1 MSDGD
6 WKLVESTIERRRG
19 RGYTPLEC
27 ACVEAVCS
35 EDDLDN
41 PEIEHNKQFVSTKIG
56 KDRRF
61 STASGKTKRK
71 KAGLKRAKR
80 FRRRATR
87 TRRRASRL
95 AAGGTFPV
103 CYAASPHDDICVPVK
118 FSKVLGI
125 DLSSNYCFKCSLS
138 SLSYK
143 YGGGGCLINRTN
155 LPEHLALLGRYP
167 TRFAAGFR
175 LKRGKIVG
183 CQKSRSRSYPKKDIV
198 VESSHSVAAGE
209 TEELQFQP
217 VMDNRKIA
225 NNISSPGLFVFG
237 NGHEVESS
245 NSCR

>member
-1 MSDGD
+1 M
-6 WKLVESTIERRRG
+6 ESTIERRRG

-35 EDDLDN
+35 EDDL

-71 KAGLKRAKR
+71 TAGLKRAKR

-143 YGGGGCLINRTN
+143 YGGGGCLINRTT

-167 TRFAAGFR
+167 KRFAAGCR
-175 LKRGKIVG
+175 LKRGKIFG